1 MSFWGRFSLCGLAA
15 ATLISVNG
23 CLPSDSNSMDEE
35 KEPHYVLGK
44 SCLNAMDY
52 DGAAE
57 AFEESLEVNPRSAAA
72 HFQLACLF
80 DTKKSDPAAA
90 IYHYQEYLRLD
101 PKADNIGVVK
111 QRIES
116 CKIQLA
122 ANVVSL
128 PSAPATQRQLEDL
141 TEKNRQLQA
150 ELDKWHAYYNAQ
162 QAALRAGP
170 AVAQNNFSSS
180 SAGNPAPADT
190 TTLAVNNSA
199 RATPTEARTQPAPAA
214 KPRTHTVTAGETLAS
229 IARKSGVSLA
239 AIQAAN
245 PGINPK
251 KMAIGQTV
259 KLP

>member
-90 IYHYQEYLRLD
+90 IYHYQEYLRLN

-122 ANVVSL
+122 SNVVSL
-128 PSAPATQRQLEDL
+128 PSGSVTQRQLEDL

-150 ELDKWHAYYNAQ
+150 EVDQWRAYYNAQ
-162 QAALRAGP
+162 QAALKAGP
-170 AVAQNNFSSS
+170 AVAQNNFSSPS
-180 SAGNPAPADT
+180 TGSPTTEEQPAAAANHSYSTPT
-190 TTLAVNNSA
+190 TSA
-199 RATPTEARTQPAPAA
+199 RPQPVPAA
-214 KPRTHTVTAGETLAS
+214 KPRTHTVQAGETLAS
-229 IARKSGVSLA
+229 IARKAGISLA
-239 AIQAAN
+239 AIRAAN
-245 PGINPK
+245 PDINPK
-251 KMAIGQTV
+251 KMRVGQAV
-259 KLP
+259 KIP